1 MSEMVWKNDQSFV
14 TVGPKHLKIWTVI
27 LKVGAKRT
35 DSVDKIL
42 QPKQTNPEYFLD
54 IQKGVWGKNPVSNIL
69 NTVVIN
75 KQDIIAGA

>member
-14 TVGPKHLKIWTVI
+14 TVGPKHLKIWTVS

-42 QPKQTNPEYFLD
+42 
-54 IQKGVWGKNPVSNIL
+54 
-69 NTVVIN
+69 
-75 KQDIIAGA
+75 